1 MSVLNPGLTILK
13 PGMLAETIEG
23 EKWGSKKY
31 LLKDCSGM
39 NYLRW
44 VDIPYNSPILI
55 VDVDEKHITFLFEQ
69 SLYYIVN
76 CYNDEQGNPYWCK
89 PIINQ

>member
-55 VDVDEKHITFLFEQ
+55 VDVDEKHITL
-69 SLYYIVN
+69 LTVIMMN
-76 CYNDEQGNPYWCK
+76 RAIHTGANPLS
-89 PIINQ
+89 INE